1 MFVKDEN
8 AVKQSIIDGTYV
20 KVLFTV
26 VIDNELLKEYN
37 SIPAI
42 SSAELMYDEISSEPW
57 QAYIPE
63 TSDLISST
71 TLNDLISKVI
81 NFIKSDQ
88 IVIDVKF
95 KKVLAL
101 Y

>member
-1 MFVKDEN
+1 V
-8 AVKQSIIDGTYV
+8 
-20 KVLFTV
+20 TV
-26 VIDNELLKEYN
+26 DNELLKEYDH
-37 SIPAI
+37 IPAI
-42 SSAELMYDEISSEPW
+42 SSVELMYDELVVNPW

-81 NFIKSDQ
+81 DFIKSDQ